1 MSVAF
6 KSQTAVAYESTSTIE
21 WYGDTVIGYIKKYF
35 VNAIDFTFEV
45 DKTDFTNTAN
55 ELAKGFESVLTEFGI
70 IAKAIDFTNKAKI
83 LDHDVEVNKIKH
95 SQELS

>member
-1 MSVAF
+1 MAVSF

-21 WYGDTVIGYIKKYF
+21 WYGDTVVGYIKQYF

-55 ELAKGFESVLTEFGI
+55 KLAKGFESVLTEFGI
-70 IAKAIDFTNKAKI
+70 IVKAIDFTNEVKTV
-83 LDHDVEVNKIKH
+83 DHSIEAGTMKH
-95 SQELS
+95 SQELN